1 MYLNYRNF
9 SVDFSEETGEFRC
22 LYTAPGEKA
31 ESVFLREGAMYVT
44 SGGRRH
50 EIVAYRSRRR
60 EIVPSLECLTGTVSY
75 SGSSTGGPDLAITFR
90 LDEKSLRFGMMARAE
105 LHVSGLLVWG
115 AEPERAT
122 FGVRLDSD
130 DRVLRAACGPA
141 VASCDDALFDRL
153 TDRALEFRSAGSFRV
168 CYDWAAENYRF
179 DYVNGLDFGREF
191 TFRIHEE
198 FCRRKFNIP
207 YAPIRKSH
215 GFETPPVGWMS
226 WYALQFGTCARS
238 VQENVEKLVE
248 LFAPWSEKLCCW
260 VDWEWSHDSWSAA
273 GIPGVDCFH
282 PRRDIYPEGLAP
294 VAAGIRKLGVIPA
307 LWVGPTNDGDLIASY
322 REHPDWVLGEKKE
335 WCGRYWIDPT
345 HPGVLREYIP
355 AVFRQVLDWG
365 FRMIKWDCLPA
376 TLNACDDFHD
386 RFHDSTRPTDAAVRD
401 LVRAARETVGP
412 DCYMLSCSG
421 ETERDI
427 CFAMDQFSA
436 ARISGDIFSWE
447 NFLSSAVERL
457 FHCYVWHNVVLYA
470 DADNL
475 VLREEF
481 NTMAQAR
488 SRVSLYGLAGL
499 PVTMG
504 DDLRT
509 LPPERCG
516 LLRRILPTVD
526 IHPMDLSRKQRG
538 TEYALLNLAVC
549 RRFGSWNVAAVTNF
563 TAETLRLTLHLG
575 ADLRLDCGEGRRY
588 AVCDYWNQSFLGLFA
603 EALPLE
609 VSPCDTAVLRITP
622 FEGRPEIIFTSRHLT
637 QGAVELRDVR
647 RTEDGSLS
655 GTALCVPGEEWRMMV
670 LLPEGWELLG
680 ADSTIPMEISRGEGG
695 LLLDVVFHPERE
707 KEVRWELRFRH

>member
-9 SVDFSEETGEFRC
+9 SVEFREDSGEFRC
-22 LYTAPGEKA
+22 FYTASGEEH
-31 ESVFLREGAMYVT
+31 ESEFLRDGSMYLT
-44 SGGRRH
+44 AGGRRY
-50 EIVAYRSRRR
+50 ELAAYRCRKR
-60 EIVPSLECLTGTVSY
+60 EITPALECLIGSVSY
-75 SGSSTGGPDLAITFR
+75 ADGPEGAPPLTITFR

-355 AVFRQVLDWG
+355 AVFRQGARWG
-365 FRMIKWDCLPA
+365 
-376 TLNACDDFHD
+376 
-386 RFHDSTRPTDAAVRD
+386 V
-401 LVRAARETVGP
+401 
-412 DCYMLSCSG
+412 
-421 ETERDI
+421 
-427 CFAMDQFSA
+427 
-436 ARISGDIFSWE
+436 
-447 NFLSSAVERL
+447 
-457 FHCYVWHNVVLYA
+457 
-470 DADNL
+470 
-475 VLREEF
+475 
-481 NTMAQAR
+481 
-488 SRVSLYGLAGL
+488 
-499 PVTMG
+499 
-504 DDLRT
+504 
-509 LPPERCG
+509 
-516 LLRRILPTVD
+516 
-526 IHPMDLSRKQRG
+526 
-538 TEYALLNLAVC
+538 
-549 RRFGSWNVAAVTNF
+549 
-563 TAETLRLTLHLG
+563 
-575 ADLRLDCGEGRRY
+575 
-588 AVCDYWNQSFLGLFA
+588 
-603 EALPLE
+603 
-609 VSPCDTAVLRITP
+609 
-622 FEGRPEIIFTSRHLT
+622 
-637 QGAVELRDVR
+637 
-647 RTEDGSLS
+647 
-655 GTALCVPGEEWRMMV
+655 
-670 LLPEGWELLG
+670 
-680 ADSTIPMEISRGEGG
+680 
-695 LLLDVVFHPERE
+695 
-707 KEVRWELRFRH
+707 